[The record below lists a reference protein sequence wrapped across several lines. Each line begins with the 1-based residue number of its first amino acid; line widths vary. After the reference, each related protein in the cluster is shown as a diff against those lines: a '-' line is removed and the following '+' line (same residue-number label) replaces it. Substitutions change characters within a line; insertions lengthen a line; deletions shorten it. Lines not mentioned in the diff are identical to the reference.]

1 MSIRWKRNKIKFTPS
16 PNATTPNLYELE
28 VFQGDSI
35 DLFDYLEFTDNDLN
49 IWKTT
54 LVNAA
59 YFTDNAADQSGPYK
73 DEYADDEEIYQY
85 ASKYALVWK
94 CELDADPLGI
104 ANVLVNKY
112 GILDTSVSG
121 IGVNMTL
128 KVYPNWGKKA
138 VLDGGVTPKE
148 LPKNNDAANNEANIE
163 YLTVKIKSNSFLGEG
178 GLLNSVTGSI
188 DKYVTDAN
196 DYISGVLSGAMGYI
210 GEGVGWAASGLTSLL
225 GGSGKPKG
233 YSQEEAKDLLEEEK
247 DRETNLF
254 SKVIGFPF
262 AALDF
267 LSAKENTALVK
278 SGLRAISL
286 SAKLYRA
293 YTQGKTAY
301 VTTILLANLKSL
313 LDFDKLT
320 PRQQIAISKFL
331 GVNPKVLRRIT
342 WIVRKI
348 LEVKEFVDVGNYE
361 GLETAVLKEMKKD
374 SIEELD
380 PDLKTLVTGELFED
394 TSLGSVVVKDYDV
407 PNKDTVVISFDNP
420 SYTKVPG
427 NTLILQRITIV
438 SKPESNGT
446 FIPIKSVLSSTLS
459 EVAGLNNL
467 FEFIVDIKEAGR
479 VCEIIYNK
487 EIGKESGVNFRAFGI
502 FPAGKDTITI
512 NLDNSE
518 FDPNFEYTGGNKI
531 RKGYIP
537 FEITYHYIGNTTP
550 LERVTDADGRVTF
563 EKADVILAEGET
575 TEEKIEFDGFIKGSV
590 ADIENQESSVKY
602 FRTSNLA
609 ANAYEVYKQYSKTQ
623 FLTIFDAV
631 DFKNLPPMV
640 QGLIVS
646 LGGMVGV
653 SKSDIIRY
661 YEVLSGAKNLY
672 ELSTKGFQHY
682 NSLPPE
688 LKKKISKQL
697 GVKEETLGTIIP
709 LAGDLTD
716 MATGKR
722 FNKPG
727 EKEAYLKGL
736 FEAEGQKLLDKF
748 GPNGEVWDTYNKVE
762 MVKDTSSGK
771 MVRKVTP
778 GAGKLDPK
786 VKQTIAATLGFT
798 DIKELKP
805 PFEKR
810 AKLDA
815 DGKKIKDSSGND
827 VMEDVTHIEQ
837 KGLAIIKCG
846 VIIEK
851 AMQFRNNLAKGI
863 ELKNTLLQKY
873 EQVKNNPNLLE
884 DEAALL
890 SVYDT
895 IVDTREEVEK
905 EGIVSDI
912 YDSAVSLTADP
923 YADFLDEQG
932 KIPGAGGDPEWR
944 NAFNVLD
951 KYEVELDNPTT
962 PPGGVTGTTEA
973 GHYVIYTYDWVTDI
987 IQDSNTGEIVLV
999 GTPPPGFVYDP
1010 KKDNWFIQVR

>member
-1 MSIRWKRNKIKFTPS
+1 MAIRWKKNKLKFTPS
-16 PNATTPNLYELE
+16 PNGTTPNLFELE

-35 DLFDYLEFTDNDLN
+35 DLFDYLEFTDNDFN

-59 YFTDNAADQSGPYK
+59 YFTDNAADQTGPYK
-73 DEYADDEEIYQY
+73 DEYADDEEIYQF
-85 ASKYALVWK
+85 ASQYALDWK
-94 CELDADPLGI
+94 CELDVDPLGI
-104 ANVLVNKY
+104 ANLLVNKY
-112 GILDTSVSG
+112 GILKTSVSG

-128 KVYPNWGKKA
+128 KIYPNWGKKA

-148 LPKNNDAANNEANIE
+148 LPKTNDAAHNQANIE
-163 YLTVKIKSNSFLGEG
+163 YLTVKIKSNSLLGEG

-210 GEGVGWAASGLTSLL
+210 GEGVGWATSGLTSLI
-225 GGSGKPKG
+225 GGIGTPNG
-233 YSQEEAKDLLEEEK
+233 YTEDEAQELLDAEK

-267 LSAKENTALVK
+267 LTSKQNTELVK
-278 SGLRAISL
+278 NGLRTISL
-286 SAKLYRA
+286 AAKLYRI

-301 VTTILLANLKSL
+301 VTTILLANLRSL

-320 PRQQIAISKFL
+320 PRQQIAVSKFL

-342 WIVRKI
+342 WVVRKI
-348 LEVKEFVDVGNYE
+348 LEVKEFVDAGNYE
-361 GLETAVLKEMKKD
+361 GLEAAILKEMKKD

-380 PDLKTLVTGELFED
+380 PDLKTLITGELFED
-394 TSLGSVVVKDYDV
+394 ISLGSVVVKDYDV
-407 PNKDTVVISFDNP
+407 PNKDTFEIYLDNP

-427 NTLILQRITIV
+427 NTLILTRIDIT
-438 SKPESNGT
+438 SKPEANGT
-446 FIPIKSVLSSTLS
+446 FIPIVDILSSAKSSLGG
-459 EVAGLNNL
+459 VAFGKD
-467 FEFIVDIKEAGR
+467 IVVTIKEAGR
-479 VCEIIYNK
+479 VAELVYNK
-487 EIGKESGVNFRAFGI
+487 VVGPESGTNFVSFGI
-502 FPAGKDTITI
+502 FPGGKDTVTVK
-512 NLDNSE
+512 LDNSE
-518 FDPNFEYTGGNKI
+518 FDPNFEYSGGNQI
-531 RKGYIP
+531 RKGYLP
-537 FEITYHYIGNTTP
+537 FELTYHYMGNTTP
-550 LERVTDADGRVTF
+550 LEQVTGADGTTQFV
-563 EKADVILAEGET
+563 KADVILEEGET
-575 TEEKIEFDGFIKGSV
+575 TEEKIGFDGFIKGSY
-590 ADIENQESSVKY
+590 ASLENQESTDKY
-602 FRTSNLA
+602 FKTSKLA

-631 DFKNLPPMV
+631 DFKNLPTLV

-646 LGGMVGV
+646 AGGMVGV
-653 SKSDIIRY
+653 DESEIIRY

-748 GPNGEVWDTYNKVE
+748 GPNGEVWETYNKVE

-798 DIKELKP
+798 DIK
-805 PFEKR
+805 
-810 AKLDA
+810 KLDEPVQRQKLGA
-815 DGKKIKDSSGND
+815 DGKPLKDSAGKD
-827 VMEDVTHIEQ
+827 IMEDVNFIEQ

-851 AMQFRNNLAKGI
+851 AMQFRDNLAKGI
-863 ELKNTLLQKY
+863 ALKNTLLQKY

-895 IVDTREEVEK
+895 IVDTREEIEK

-944 NAFNVLD
+944 NTFNVLD
-951 KYEVELDNPTT
+951 KYEVELNQPTA

-973 GHYVIYTYDWVTDI
+973 GYYVVYTYDWVTDI
-987 IQDSNTGEIVLV
+987 IQDSNTGDIVLV
-999 GTPPPGFVYDP
+999 GTPPSDFVYDP